1 MKNFYIFTSKWS
13 FFRLLLSITGILLV
27 IYTLYLLIGFGV
39 LHLGVVLPFF
49 IGGFLLIHGLFWQ
62 KIVDFLQKK
71 WILKRIWQ
79 LLWAVFLVWFVSF
92 LIFISYLMA
101 NLRYSQTADFD
112 NVKAIIVLGT
122 GFKNNKPTP
131 VLASR
136 LDKSASIANK
146 NPQTLLILTGGVGFN
161 KTVSE
166 ASVMRAYLLDKYRL
180 KNPMAL
186 ESKSISTELNLKNSQ
201 MILAN
206 ANIQL
211 NEPIVIVTSDF
222 HTLRAL
228 AIAKKQGFGDVMTAG
243 AVTPVYIRYNNWLR
257 EYFAFVSGWV
267 LGEY

>member
-13 FFRLLLSITGILLV
+13 FFRLLLSITGILLI

-136 LDKSASIANK
+136 LDKS
-146 NPQTLLILTGGVGFN
+146 VR
-161 KTVSE
+161 E

-186 ESKSISTELNLKNSQ
+186 ESKSTSTELNLKNSQ